1 MYVCMYFEN
10 RHYLPKKVIRN
21 GTNKTIPT
29 VLLIPPTNL
38 PWIQSLRP
46 LVSQSVSD
54 SELQFQ
60 VHNNWMKWWWSEWR
74 SDAVHVNKTRILAP
88 PLDSFIPHSVIAKNA
103 VAVSIVKSLSI
114 IIIWHLT
121 EHQQTRRQTDRRA
134 DIYSV
139 TLTQCNSGKYNYADM
154 LHAHFCSI
162 AADLFYS
169 FVIVIAAAGGG
180 GEVDWSPWK
189 VYKIK
194 WFFSLLCIPFR
205 LFVLQR
211 NGKSLWYDPK
221 ICNMYT
227 YCGNF
232 G

>member
-1 MYVCMYFEN
+1 MNPVTKAASQ
-10 RHYLPKKVIRN
+10 PVIER
-21 GTNKTIPT
+21 
-29 VLLIPPTNL
+29 
-38 PWIQSLRP
+38 LRAAISGAQQ
-46 LVSQSVSD
+46 LN
-54 SELQFQ
+54 EMM
-60 VHNNWMKWWWSEWR
+60 MKWMTEWCR
-74 SDAVHVNKTRILAP
+74 TCEQNKNSGS
-88 PLDSFIPHSVIAKNA
+88 PLDSCIPHSVISKNA

-162 AADLFYS
+162 AADVFYS

-211 NGKSLWYDPK
+211 NDKSLWYDPK
-221 ICNMYT
+221 ICNKYT

-232 G
+232 GLFIEIVSGTRAENEVYNKLGRLS